1 MPRYDFKC
9 QECLEVTERLC
20 ASTVTTII
28 CPLCKNDGGPF
39 MPGVAV
45 RQLSAPAS
53 IRMGDGSK
61 ARKAQRIKEPTWVYP
76 DGHRESLNSANTRP
90 EEP

>member
-1 MPRYDFKC
+1 
-9 QECLEVTERLC
+9 
-20 ASTVTTII
+20 
-28 CPLCKNDGGPF
+28 
-39 MPGVAV
+39 
-45 RQLSAPAS
+45 
-53 IRMGDGSK
+53 MGDGSK

>member
-1 MPRYDFKC
+1 MPNYDFKC
-9 QECLEVTERLC
+9 EKCSAVHEQIVDVAITMVPCRSC
-20 ASTVTTII
+20 I
-28 CPLCKNDGGPF
+28 GP
-39 MPGVAV
+39 AK
-45 RQLSAPAS
+45 RQLSTPAG

-90 EEP
+90 EE